1 MNKIKVLLILIL
13 TLSLAGIAYGSS
25 ISTLPNDSDP
35 ERISTFIIS
44 FESFEN
50 GQILTRREFTE
61 EATSEE
67 RKFYPL
73 NLDNIL
79 LREDSVTR
87 TGLLQNYPNP
97 FSPYTNISYTLEK
110 KNPIKLEL
118 FNSIGTRIATLIDGE
133 QSAGK
138 YNIQFDGST
147 LSSGNYVYRLQTPSE
162 TYTRHM
168 TLVR

>member
-1 MNKIKVLLILIL
+1 MAGIGFSNS
-13 TLSLAGIAYGSS
+13 LSLL
-25 ISTLPNDSDP
+25 TNDSDP

-50 GQILTRREFTE
+50 GEILTRREFTE
-61 EATSEE
+61 EATPEE
-67 RKFYPL
+67 KEFLPL
-73 NLDNIL
+73 NLDNVL
-79 LREDSVTR
+79 LREDYPVR

-110 KNPIKLEL
+110 ANPITLEL
-118 FNSIGTRIATLIDGE
+118 FNSIGTRIATLIDGK

-147 LSSGNYVYRLQTPSE
+147 LSSGNYVYRLKTPSE

>member
-1 MNKIKVLLILIL
+1 MNKIKILLLLIL
-13 TLSLAGIAYGSS
+13 TFSMAGIAYGSNLS
-25 ISTLPNDSDP
+25 LLPNDTDP

-50 GQILTRREFTE
+50 GEILTRRQFTE

-67 RKFYPL
+67 REFYPL

-79 LREDSVTR
+79 LREDSPIR

-110 KNPIKLEL
+110 ENPIKLEL

-147 LSSGNYVYRLQTPSE
+147 LSSGNYVYRLQTPSK